1 MSRRTGARLRIDS
14 TVIVLGIL
22 LLALVVG
29 AILVATV
36 GRNFLSPGNIRDI
49 LTGMSVLGL
58 VAIAQTL
65 AVLGASLAPSVTYVI
80 SLSSLPAATMMAGN
94 AGNIPLA
101 VIGTLLACAGIG
113 LVNGVIVTVLKVN
126 GFIATLGV
134 GLILQGILNTNF
146 EGSAGE
152 VPWAFQLIGA
162 TGVGPVP
169 VSTLIMIALA
179 VLVWL
184 LLNRTRTGAHLY
196 AVGGDPEIARLS
208 GVRTRLP
215 LIWAHVLCSVFAGL
229 AGLLLASRLG
239 VGSPT
244 VGQQGGYALLSIAAV
259 VLGGTLLLGGRGSVW
274 GTIGGV
280 AILAVV
286 DNVMSVLQ
294 VNPFLKDVVRGIV
307 IVAAVAVYSRRAIV
321 RRRPR
326 FGVGGTRTGGDDAAK
341 AAEGDM
347 AVAAAELAD
356 PTTEVSAV
364 DSAGDTASVRE
375 GGRS

>member
-58 VAIAQTL
+58 VAIGQTL
-65 AVLGASLAPSVTYVI
+65 VVLGASLDLSVTYVI
-80 SLSSLPAATMMAGN
+80 SLSSLLAATMMAGN

-101 VIGTLLACAGIG
+101 VSVTLLVCAGVG
-113 LVNGVIVTVLKVN
+113 LVNGLIVTVLKVN

-162 TGVGPVP
+162 TGVGPIP

-179 VLVWL
+179 VLVWVRL
-184 LLNRTRTGAHLY
+184 TRTRTGA
-196 AVGGDPEIARLS
+196 
-208 GVRTRLP
+208 
-215 LIWAHVLCSVFAGL
+215 FFF
-229 AGLLLASRLG
+229 
-239 VGSPT
+239 
-244 VGQQGGYALLSIAAV
+244 
-259 VLGGTLLLGGRGSVW
+259 
-274 GTIGGV
+274 
-280 AILAVV
+280 
-286 DNVMSVLQ
+286 N
-294 VNPFLKDVVRGIV
+294 
-307 IVAAVAVYSRRAIV
+307 
-321 RRRPR
+321 
-326 FGVGGTRTGGDDAAK
+326 DAA
-341 AAEGDM
+341 
-347 AVAAAELAD
+347 
-356 PTTEVSAV
+356 TTEIY
-364 DSAGDTASVRE
+364 TL
-375 GGRS
+375 